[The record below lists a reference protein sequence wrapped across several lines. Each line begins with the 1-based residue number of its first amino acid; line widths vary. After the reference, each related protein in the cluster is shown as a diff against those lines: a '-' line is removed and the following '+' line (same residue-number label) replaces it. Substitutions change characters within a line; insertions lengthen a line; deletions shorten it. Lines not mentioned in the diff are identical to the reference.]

1 MEGLLHYT
9 SNWWWMLA
17 AIGLVWLT
25 DIIDW
30 VVDKW
35 LK

>member
-9 SNWWWMLA
+9 SEWWWMVVI
-17 AIGLVWLT
+17 IGLVWLT
-25 DIIDW
+25 DIVDW
-30 VVDKW
+30 IVDKW

>member
-9 SNWWWMLA
+9 SDWWWMVVI
-17 AIGLVWLT
+17 IGLVWLT
-25 DIIDW
+25 DVVDW
-30 VVDKW
+30 IVDKW